1 MADLPL
7 LKMQKGLILGIDL
20 GSSSL
25 GTALVSPE
33 NEEIPFLGVRIFPA
47 GVVGDIEEGREES
60 RSAQR
65 RDARLARRQ
74 TQRRQRRLYK
84 VFHLLQRMGLLPSGP
99 RVEVLYKLQRELE
112 RRYPETTVV
121 PYFLRA
127 RALDQALDEHELG
140 RALYHLAQRRGFL
153 SNRAGGKED
162 AEQRSIVK
170 GSIKGLRAAIE
181 AAGKRTLGEY
191 MASLD
196 PRATPIRNK
205 PTLSEHYTHRSM
217 YLDEFKLIWEAQE
230 PFHKAILSEE
240 HRAKLH
246 HAMFHQRPLKD
257 QSNLVGHCE
266 LEPDEKRAPLRL
278 LASQRFR
285 VLGFVNNLRVGL
297 DDGNTRSLTA
307 NERAILLDLCEKSEK
322 LSFPAARRG
331 LGFAK
336 STKFTIE
343 EGGEKNVPVNLVA
356 GRLRAVLGDW
366 WDCLTPQAKDDLV
379 EDVGDGKR
387 CKTDEDL
394 ELCAREKW
402 QLAPEIAEEVSKV
415 RLPDAYGRYCLKA
428 LHALLPALENGLNVE
443 EAIRLHPQYLES
455 RKTAEPLPLLPP
467 VKDVLGEIRNPA
479 VLRSLTEM
487 RKTVNAIVRR
497 YGKPEFMHV
506 ELARDLKKSKKER
519 QAETGRNR
527 DREKL
532 RQLAVEELQKHD
544 SVRYANPRGTDIEK
558 YLLAME
564 SRWQC
569 PYTGREY
576 SFVDVFGEHPS
587 VDVEHIIPRSRSLDD
602 SYLNK
607 VLAYRSGNMEKGKR
621 TPHEWLHE
629 SDEDRYDRMIA
640 IVNGFDARFEV
651 GRKLRRF
658 SMELSEPD
666 SLLAEFTARQLQ
678 ETRYASKLAC
688 RYLGVLYGGEV
699 DAEGNRRVFA
709 CAGQVTAKLRK
720 AWDLNQILNPVGK
733 PEKSRDDHRH
743 HAVDALTI
751 ALTSTKMVRDLADA
765 AGEADRLFRRKIIL
779 PVPWVNFAEAARSRI
794 ESIQVSHRPARK
806 LSGPLHEETFYS
818 RPRKY
823 SIGVDAK
830 GKPVEK
836 EYVHFR
842 VPVTKLAS
850 KAAAED
856 IVDVRVREAVI
867 AKAEEL
873 GGGGNKF
880 QNNWPVLHTRHGGS
894 VPIKRVRIR
903 KVQSVVPIGK
913 EGRERFV
920 ISGSNHHAEIVAEMD
935 AKGDIKRFVFSTVTM
950 LEAFERKR
958 QGVAIVNRVDEPG
971 KRQFLCT
978 LSEGDMVEAKR
989 PGDSAGSLWKVRSVR
1004 QSGQLELTPARDARL
1019 KKDIAADKQLWSP
1032 AVGPL
1037 FLAGGRKVLVNHLGE
1052 VLPAND

>member
-1 MADLPL
+1 M
-7 LKMQKGLILGIDL
+7 
-20 GSSSL
+20 
-25 GTALVSPE
+25 
-33 NEEIPFLGVRIFPA
+33 
-47 GVVGDIEEGREES
+47 
-60 RSAQR
+60 
-65 RDARLARRQ
+65 
-74 TQRRQRRLYK
+74 
-84 VFHLLQRMGLLPSGP
+84 
-99 RVEVLYKLQRELE
+99 
-112 RRYPETTVV
+112 

-127 RALDQALDEHELG
+127 RSLDQALTEHELG

-153 SNRAGGKED
+153 SNRAGGKKDD
-162 AEQRSIVK
+162 AEKRSKVK

-196 PRATPIRNK
+196 PRVTSIRNK
-205 PTLSEHYTHRSM
+205 PEFSDHYTHRSM
-217 YLDEFKLIWEAQE
+217 YLDEFNLIWDAQQ
-230 PFHKAILSEE
+230 PFHSGILSAQF
-240 HRAKLH
+240 RAKLH

-257 QSNLVGHCE
+257 QSNLVGQCE
-266 LEPDEKRAPLRL
+266 LEPEEKRAPLRL
-278 LASQRFR
+278 LDAQRFR

-297 DDGNTRSLTA
+297 DDGNTRTLSA
-307 NERAILLDLCEKSEK
+307 NERALLLDLCEKSEK
-322 LSFPAARRG
+322 LSIPAARRA

-336 STKFTIE
+336 TSKFTIE

-366 WDCLTPQAKDDLV
+366 WDNLTTEAKADLV

-387 CKTDEDL
+387 CKTDEEL

-402 QLAPEIAEEVSKV
+402 CLAPEIAEELSKV
-415 RLPDAYGRYCLKA
+415 RLPDAYGRYSLKA
-428 LHALLPALENGLNVE
+428 LRELLPALEKGLNVE
-443 EAIRLHPQYLES
+443 EAIRSHPQYLES
-455 RKTAEPLPLLPP
+455 RKVAEPLPLLPP

-497 YGKPEFMHV
+497 YGKPEFIQV
-506 ELARDLKKSKKER
+506 ELARDLKRSKKER
-519 QAETGRNR
+519 QLETGRNR

-532 RQLAVEELQKHD
+532 RQLAVEELQRHD
-544 SVRYANPRGTDIEK
+544 SVRYSNPRGTDIEK

-564 SRWQC
+564 SNWHC
-569 PYTGREY
+569 PYTDRKYG
-576 SFVDVFGEHPS
+576 FVDVFGEHPS

-607 VLAYRSGNMEKGKR
+607 VLAYRSANMEKGNR

-629 SDEDRYDRMIA
+629 SDVERYDRMIA
-640 IVNGFDARFEV
+640 LVNGFDSRFEV

-666 SLLAEFTARQLQ
+666 SLLAEFTQRQLQ

-751 ALTSTKMVRDLADA
+751 ALTSSKMVRDLANA

-779 PVPWVNFAEAARSRI
+779 PVPWVDFAEAARMSI
-794 ESIQVSHRPARK
+794 EAIQVSHRPARK
-806 LSGPLHEETFYS
+806 LAGPLHKDTLYS

-823 SIGVDAK
+823 AVEIDKK
-830 GKPVEK
+830 GTPVEK
-836 EYVHFR
+836 EYVHLR
-842 VPVTKLAS
+842 VPVVKLGTR
-850 KAAAED
+850 AAAEV
-856 IVDVRVREAVI
+856 IVDVRVREAVM

-894 VPIKRVRIR
+894 VPIKRVRVR
-903 KVQSVVPIGK
+903 EVKSVVPIGK
-913 EGRERFV
+913 QGRERFV
-920 ISGSNHHAEIVAEMD
+920 SSGSNHHAAIVAEMD
-935 AKGDIKRFVFSTVTM
+935 TKDSVKRYVFSTVTM

-958 QGVAIVNRVDEPG
+958 QGLPVVQREHGPG
-971 KRQFLCT
+971 MHFLCT
-978 LSEGDMVEAKR
+978 LSDGDMVEGKR
-989 PGDSAGSLWKVRSVR
+989 PGDAVPRIWKVHTVDKNGRIFLSAAV
-1004 QSGQLELTPARDARL
+1004 DAR
-1019 KKDIAADKQLWSP
+1019 KKDEIKKAHDHWEPTVNSMF
-1032 AVGPL
+1032 G
-1037 FLAGGRKVLVNHLGE
+1037 AGGARKVLVTHLGE
-1052 VLPAND
+1052 LISAND